1 MEAPEKVHVFVYHN
15 EDLEVYEMP
24 LKTLNGTLITVEYT
38 RSDLCTMP
46 GELVERLKEF
56 QAAVEGW
63 RECDHPE
70 WFCRRTAE
78 YVAELGRSAAMAWHE
93 GRKG

>member
-1 MEAPEKVHVFVYHN
+1 MEAPEKVHVFVCHN

-46 GELVERLKEF
+46 AELVERMRRYLAIENYRDINI
-56 QAAVEGW
+56 VEI
-63 RECDHPE
+63 
-70 WFCRRTAE
+70 AE
-78 YVAELGRSAAMAWHE
+78 EIIRDNLAWHE

>member
-46 GELVERLKEF
+46 GELVDRAQHLLWMM
-56 QAAVEGW
+56 QNAPNPAAQFPHNLEVIT
-63 RECDHPE
+63 DI
-70 WFCRRTAE
+70 
-78 YVAELGRSAAMAWHE
+78 LAWHE
-93 GRKG
+93 GKG